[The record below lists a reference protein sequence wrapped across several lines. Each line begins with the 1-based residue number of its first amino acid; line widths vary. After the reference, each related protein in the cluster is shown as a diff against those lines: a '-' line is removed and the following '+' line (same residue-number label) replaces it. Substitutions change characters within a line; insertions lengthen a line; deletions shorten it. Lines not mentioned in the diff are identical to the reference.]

1 MVDGEEEYSGRICGA
16 GGTKPKVRFQSV
28 RAEHRK
34 RTFGVHTKTLPPQF
48 ENDLADFIA
57 KYPGYQESSAID
69 DLRAHDYARLDEH
82 DEVYLDYTGGSLYSQ
97 SQLDDHFGLLR
108 QNVLGNPHSANPTS
122 SAMTEHVERARRYV
136 LKYFNAGDDYIC
148 VFTLNAS
155 GALKLVGESFPF
167 TEGGRFLATYD
178 NHNSVNGIREFAKSK
193 GAEVDYTPLVFPEL
207 RLDLAQLDCKLE
219 QANPEQANLFAFPAQ
234 SNFSGV
240 KHPLHIV
247 EHARAKGWKVLLDA
261 AAFVPTN
268 RLDLKAVTP
277 DFVSLSFYKMFG
289 YPTGVGALLIKKSA
303 YPVLRRPWFAGGTV
317 NFTSVQAKA
326 HMLYTGEAAFEDGTL
341 NYLAIPAVEV
351 GLKHVEKIG
360 IEMIG
365 ERVRCLADWLL
376 NSLLTLKHSNG
387 RPAIRIYG
395 PTTTD
400 SRGATLTLN
409 VYDAEGHLLDY
420 RRVEELAGQ
429 QGISLRTGCFCNPGT
444 GEIAEGL
451 TEADMVA
458 GASLKEDINLQSF
471 VKLLQVRGQ
480 NKSAGAIRA
489 SFGIASNFADA
500 WQFFEFVRGFQDQTQ
515 PTIGEVTFDIQSCRV
530 IRDGS

>member
-1 MVDGEEEYSGRICGA
+1 MLS
-16 GGTKPKVRFQSV
+16 
-28 RAEHRK
+28 
-34 RTFGVHTKTLPPQF
+34 
-48 ENDLADFIA
+48 
-57 KYPGYQESSAID
+57 
-69 DLRAHDYARLDEH
+69 
-82 DEVYLDYTGGSLYSQ
+82 
-97 SQLDDHFGLLR
+97 

-122 SAMTEHVERARRYV
+122 TAMTDYVESARRYV
-136 LKYFNAGDDYIC
+136 LKYFNAEDDYIC

-155 GALKLVGESFPF
+155 GALKLVGEAFPF
-167 TEGGRFLATYD
+167 APGGRYLATYD

-193 GAEVDYTPLVFPEL
+193 GAEVDYTPLTSPDL
-207 RLDLAQLDCKLE
+207 RIDLGKLADRLSE
-219 QANPEQANLFAFPAQ
+219 ADPDKPNLFAFPAQ

-240 KHPLHIV
+240 KHSLHII
-247 EHARAKGWKVLLDA
+247 EEARSKGWKVLLDA

-268 RLDLKAVTP
+268 RLDLQAVKP

-289 YPTGVGALLIKKSA
+289 FPTGVGALLIRKSA
-303 YPVLRRPWFAGGTV
+303 YGVLQRPWFAGGTV
-317 NFTSVQAKA
+317 NFTSVQARA
-326 HMLYTGEAAFEDGTL
+326 HMLYVGEAAFEDGTL
-341 NYLAIPAVEV
+341 NYLSIPAVEV
-351 GLKHVEKIG
+351 GLKHLEKVGVET
-360 IEMIG
+360 IG

-376 NSLLTLKHSNG
+376 TELLSLKHSNG

-395 PTTTD
+395 PTTTQ

-420 RRVEELAGQ
+420 RRVEELAGG

-451 TEADMVA
+451 TEDDMIA
-458 GASLKEDINLQSF
+458 GYSLKEDINLQSF

-500 WQFFEFVRGFQDQTQ
+500 WHFIEFLRGFQDQTQ

>member
-1 MVDGEEEYSGRICGA
+1 MLS
-16 GGTKPKVRFQSV
+16 
-28 RAEHRK
+28 
-34 RTFGVHTKTLPPQF
+34 
-48 ENDLADFIA
+48 
-57 KYPGYQESSAID
+57 
-69 DLRAHDYARLDEH
+69 
-82 DEVYLDYTGGSLYSQ
+82 
-97 SQLDDHFGLLR
+97 

-122 SAMTEHVERARRYV
+122 TAMTDYVESARRYV
-136 LKYFNAGDDYIC
+136 LKYFNAEDDYIC

-155 GALKLVGESFPF
+155 GALKLVGEAFPF
-167 TEGGRFLATYD
+167 APGGRYLATYD

-193 GAEVDYTPLVFPEL
+193 GAEVDYTPLTSPDL
-207 RLDLAQLDCKLE
+207 RIDLGKLADRLSE
-219 QANPEQANLFAFPAQ
+219 ADPDKANLFAFPAQ

-240 KHPLHIV
+240 KHPLHII
-247 EHARAKGWKVLLDA
+247 EEARSKGWKVLLDA

-268 RLDLKAVTP
+268 RLDLQAVKP

-289 YPTGVGALLIKKSA
+289 FPTGVGALLIRKSA
-303 YPVLRRPWFAGGTV
+303 YGVLQRPWFAGGTV
-317 NFTSVQAKA
+317 NFTSVQARA
-326 HMLYTGEAAFEDGTL
+326 HMLYVGEAAFEDGTL
-341 NYLAIPAVEV
+341 NYLSIPAVEV
-351 GLKHVEKIG
+351 GLKHLEKVGVET
-360 IEMIG
+360 IG

-376 NSLLTLKHSNG
+376 TELLSLKHSNG

-395 PTTTD
+395 PTTTQ

-420 RRVEELAGQ
+420 RRVEELAGG

-451 TEADMVA
+451 TEDDMIA
-458 GASLKEDINLQSF
+458 GYSLKEDINLQSF

-500 WQFFEFVRGFQDQTQ
+500 WHFIEFLRGFQDQTQ